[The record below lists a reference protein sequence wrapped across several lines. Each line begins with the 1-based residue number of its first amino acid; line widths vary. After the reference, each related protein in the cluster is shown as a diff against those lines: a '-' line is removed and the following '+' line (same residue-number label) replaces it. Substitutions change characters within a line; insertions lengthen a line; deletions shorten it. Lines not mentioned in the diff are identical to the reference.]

1 MLPSFHPPDRE
12 TFITMTK
19 LHKETCKQEKKLI
32 RLFDMKAKTDDTVI
46 KERALVY
53 KMSGYFRVW
62 GNIGY

>member
-12 TFITMTK
+12 TFITK
-19 LHKETCKQEKKLI
+19 LHKETCKQETKLI
-32 RLFDMKAKTDDTVI
+32 RLFDMIAKTDDTVI
-46 KERALVY
+46 KERARVY